1 MARRRYQFGRVL
13 LRGKKCRKWIGR
25 WREDVIEPDGSTR
38 RIERSAV
45 LGTRDQIPTARLARR
60 CLDLILANIN
70 SPDYRPGRVATLAE
84 FSERWC
90 LQALSQRKPSTVLA
104 AQAHLRTHILP
115 RLGRLSLS
123 QVGIETHQV
132 FVAALAQRV
141 ARKTL
146 LNILG
151 TLSTM
156 LKTAKKWGY
165 TCQPVPLSELVIPQE
180 KDKATQRFLS
190 AEEAKR
196 IIESAPEPFSTMF
209 AILAMTGIRAG
220 ELLGLE
226 VEDLDFERRLIFI
239 RRSAWRGTLQT
250 TKSKASKAALPMP
263 EPLAAILARYLEA
276 WKPNPMRLLFMN
288 RRGRLFNANKVRTL
302 GLQPVLVRLGI
313 PRCGLHAFRHTH
325 SSLLLDVGAPPTV
338 AQAQLRHSDA
348 RITLGIYGHV
358 VGDSQ
363 RNAVEKVAQLL
374 RPDAPK
380 SGKSGEWI
388 Q

>member
-1 MARRRYQFGRVL
+1 
-13 LRGKKCRKWIGR
+13 
-25 WREDVIEPDGSTR
+25 
-38 RIERSAV
+38 
-45 LGTRDQIPTARLARR
+45 
-60 CLDLILANIN
+60 
-70 SPDYRPGRVATLAE
+70 
-84 FSERWC
+84 
-90 LQALSQRKPSTVLA
+90 
-104 AQAHLRTHILP
+104 
-115 RLGRLSLS
+115 
-123 QVGIETHQV
+123 V
-132 FVAALAQRV
+132 FVAALAQLV

-165 TCQPVPLSELVIPQE
+165 TCQPVPLSELVIPQG

-196 IIESAPEPFSTMF
+196 IIENAPEPFSTMF

-288 RRGRLFNANKVRTL
+288 RRGRPFNANKVRTL
-302 GLQPVLVRLGI
+302 GLQAVLARLGI

-325 SSLLLDVGAPPTV
+325 SSLLLDVGAPPPV

-348 RITLGIYGHV
+348 RTTLGIYGHV
-358 VGDSQ
+358 IGDSQ

-374 RPDAPK
+374 RLDAPK

>member
-1 MARRRYQFGRVL
+1 
-13 LRGKKCRKWIGR
+13 
-25 WREDVIEPDGSTR
+25 
-38 RIERSAV
+38 
-45 LGTRDQIPTARLARR
+45 
-60 CLDLILANIN
+60 
-70 SPDYRPGRVATLAE
+70 
-84 FSERWC
+84 
-90 LQALSQRKPSTVLA
+90 
-104 AQAHLRTHILP
+104 
-115 RLGRLSLS
+115 
-123 QVGIETHQV
+123 
-132 FVAALAQRV
+132 
-141 ARKTL
+141 
-146 LNILG
+146 
-151 TLSTM
+151 
-156 LKTAKKWGY
+156 
-165 TCQPVPLSELVIPQE
+165 
-180 KDKATQRFLS
+180 
-190 AEEAKR
+190 
-196 IIESAPEPFSTMF
+196 
-209 AILAMTGIRAG
+209 
-220 ELLGLE
+220 LE

-276 WKPNPMRLLFMN
+276 WKPNPMRLVFMN
-288 RRGRLFNANKVRTL
+288 RRGRPFNANKVRTL

>member
-1 MARRRYQFGRVL
+1 M
-13 LRGKKCRKWIGR
+13 
-25 WREDVIEPDGSTR
+25 
-38 RIERSAV
+38 
-45 LGTRDQIPTARLARR
+45 
-60 CLDLILANIN
+60 
-70 SPDYRPGRVATLAE
+70 
-84 FSERWC
+84 
-90 LQALSQRKPSTVLA
+90 
-104 AQAHLRTHILP
+104 
-115 RLGRLSLS
+115 SLS
-123 QVGIETHQV
+123 QLGVEAYQT
-132 FVAALAQRV
+132 FVAALSQRV

-146 LNILG
+146 LNVLG

-156 LKTAKKWGY
+156 LKTARKWGY
-165 TCQPVPLSELVIPQE
+165 TCQPLQLSELVIPQE
-180 KDKATQRFLS
+180 KDKDAQRFFS
-190 AEEAKR
+190 AEEVKR
-196 IIESAPEPFSTMF
+196 IIAEVREPFSTMF
-209 AILAMTGIRAG
+209 ATLGMTGIRAG

-239 RRSAWRGTLQT
+239 RRSAWRGRLQT

-263 EPLAAILARYLEA
+263 EPLAAILREYLET
-276 WKPNPMRLLFMN
+276 WRPNPMRLLFMN
-288 RRGRLFNANKVRTL
+288 RRGRAFNANKVRTL
-302 GLQPVLVRLGI
+302 GLHPVLERLGI

-325 SSLLLDVGAPPTV
+325 SSLLLDVGAPSTV

-380 SGKSGEWI
+380 SAESSEWI